1 MRLCCSCALFASRKN
16 TPLEFCSMHFVEFVG
31 FSGFSPPLPLVFFQ
45 NRVPLLE
52 WLCQQD
58 AHRSSLQ
65 IDVLR
70 CSPLLSQSD
79 FFCNSW
85 KCRTLARMQTGI
97 NFGSPTNQLNRWAIT
112 NSVYSNQP
120 TSQTQCLAHPVIN
133 ELQVEVWKM
142 QAREFIL
149 RKCVCPLRHPWPN
162 SMNCKKKTRS
172 RIQATVDCWSQAHS
186 WRRLAIECG
195 VTVLDRPIFGF
206 SFKNQHFVP

>member
-1 MRLCCSCALFASRKN
+1 MLQLRIFASRKS
-16 TPLEFCSMHFVEFVG
+16 TWS
-31 FSGFSPPLPLVFFQ
+31 SGACILWSLSLLAVLAPLPRFFFQ
-45 NRVPLLE
+45 NRVPLLK
-52 WLCQQD
+52 WLCQHD

-133 ELQVEVWKM
+133 ELLVEVWKM
-142 QAREFIL
+142 QAATYSGLLEPDCGHPQTVYRWGKWPHKGHALTCAQAALADCYSLTFVIRKRFI
-149 RKCVCPLRHPWPN
+149 
-162 SMNCKKKTRS
+162 
-172 RIQATVDCWSQAHS
+172 D
-186 WRRLAIECG
+186 
-195 VTVLDRPIFGF
+195 
-206 SFKNQHFVP
+206 